1 MGVTELERGKMYWKV
16 IKSLGKPNKKSNIT
30 KIIVLSN
37 TKFSD
42 KTDMPIVDTIVFP
55 KRNKYSYTFP
65 YVSTL
70 FLGDYNIPENVYNQ
84 NRIFASQTEAEAY
97 AAS

>member
-1 MGVTELERGKMYWKV
+1 MGVTELERGKVYWKV
-16 IKSLGKPNKKSNIT
+16 IKPASKTGKKATIN

-37 TKFSD
+37 TKLSD
-42 KTDMPIVDTIVFP
+42 KTCMLMIDIIIFSNQCTPH
-55 KRNKYSYTFP
+55 
-65 YVSTL
+65 VSAL
-70 FLGDYNIPENVYNQ
+70 FLGDYNIPENIYNQ